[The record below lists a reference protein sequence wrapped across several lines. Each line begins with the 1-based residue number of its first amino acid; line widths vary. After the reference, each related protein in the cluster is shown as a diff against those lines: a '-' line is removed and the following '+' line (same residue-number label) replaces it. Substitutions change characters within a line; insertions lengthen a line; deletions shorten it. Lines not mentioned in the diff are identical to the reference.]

1 MRLMAGY
8 DAIRLVAADQLLYRR
23 FRSLEP
29 GLVSC
34 IDGEQPSDARLDIL
48 AVELF
53 GAAAG
58 VCSLVV
64 RTNPHKPDGRNRYG
78 RVDLVIVERQ
88 ARGLDLGRLL
98 TLAGVVQM
106 LADHGE
112 QLYSISCLAA
122 HPAIAHILEDVGF
135 QPDDKRDDTYCHEQL
150 KLDDPSRLFAL
161 RTQMLDATVA
171 AAQSCNFR
179 IRQQRDDVPHRGVPA
194 R

>member
-1 MRLMAGY
+1 MRLMSGC
-8 DAIRLVAADQLLYRR
+8 DAIRLAAADQPLYRR

-34 IDGEQPSDARLDIL
+34 LDDQQPPDARLDIL
-48 AVELF
+48 SVELF

-58 VCSLVV
+58 VCSFVV
-64 RTNPHKPDGRNRYG
+64 RTNRHKPDGRNRYG

-88 ARGLDLGRLL
+88 ARGLELGRLL

-122 HPAIAHILEDVGF
+122 HPAIAHILESVGF
-135 QPDDKRDDTYCHEQL
+135 KPDDQRDDTYCHEQL
-150 KLDDPSRLFAL
+150 ALDDPSQLFAL
-161 RTQMLDATVA
+161 RTKMLDATAA
-171 AAQSCNFR
+171 AAQACNFR
-179 IRQQRDDVPHRGVPA
+179 IRQRRDGR
-194 R
+194 